1 MAAGKNN
8 PQLQQR
14 VAAAAAV
21 GLGPNANWAQ
31 INAATAA
38 RQQQQ
43 AAAAQQAAQQ
53 AQAAEYQKQVAA
65 RNAQVEA
72 YNRQLA
78 ERMEAIRQQEEAAK
92 KQRESTPAEVPT
104 VPMNRSVASVASD
117 AEDRAGS
124 MVSAPDAESIFGN
137 SERQQ
142 KARRAE
148 RSSSRR
154 SLLAGNTGGYN
165 PATGGGRLGGRSLL
179 G

>member
-1 MAAGKNN
+1 MAPAGKNN

-43 AAAAQQAAQQ
+43 AAAAQRAAQQ

-104 VPMNRSVASVASD
+104 VPMNRSVASD

-124 MVSAPDAESIFGN
+124 TVSAPDAESIFGN